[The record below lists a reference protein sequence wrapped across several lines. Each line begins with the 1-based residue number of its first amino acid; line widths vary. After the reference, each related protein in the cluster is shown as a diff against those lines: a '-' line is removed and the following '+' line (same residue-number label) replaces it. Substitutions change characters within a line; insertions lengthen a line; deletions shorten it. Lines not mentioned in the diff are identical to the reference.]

1 MDIPPDLF
9 LTASPH
15 NRDLQLELM
24 TVGKGSATV
33 CMPYQEKLVGNTETG
48 VIAGG
53 AVTTV
58 MDSVCGVAV
67 YTAMPVPMAIA
78 TLDLRIDYMKP
89 ATPHKAILVTAE
101 CYRLSRHV
109 AFVRAIAYHDDPAE
123 PIANATAAFSVSNVP
138 LVNMVAEHGGGT
150 E

>member
-15 NRDLQLELM
+15 NRDLLLELV

-33 CMPYQEKLVGNTETG
+33 RMPYQEKLVGNTETG

-53 AVTTV
+53 AVTTA

-89 ATPHKAILVTAE
+89 ATPDRAVMVTAD
-101 CYRLSRHV
+101 CYRLGRHV

-138 LVNMVAEHGGGT
+138 LVDLASARDREI
-150 E
+150 